1 MTYDELAMTLLDAL
15 GLADQDVIE
24 LTLNFRAGHIP
35 HLRVTLEILEL
46 DATTKLHKFSE
57 SLKQFELTPI
67 TEPDEEEQ

>member
-1 MTYDELAMTLLDAL
+1 MNYDELAMTLLDAL
-15 GLADQDVIE
+15 GLSDQPVTE
-24 LTLNFRAGHIP
+24 LTLNFKVGHIP

-46 DATTKLHKFSE
+46 DATTKLHGFSE